1 MHSIKEYIGKQ
12 IRRYTFVYKSRDK
25 YYHVFSLI
33 EPFFDKQSD
42 ANAFMPAKGYSVYRQ
57 SDDKANGSKD
67 KIFFYVDIIELT
79 SEFLAAPENNLM
91 MIGSQSIR
99 FQSSSYTWQ
108 EIKLVN
114 SNNMETKE
122 EFELIPNRHCA
133 AYIEEYIPAE
143 RDELLSRFKKGT
155 SLYKQ
160 LQTVS
165 INGLG
170 YDFTKHLQHLGGLVF
185 VNYNPIFSYI
195 DWREDDKK
203 PGLYACVHYKNGE
216 CVPLLFEVEGLN
228 EEKESLFTMTFNNNG
243 CYLSHFVF
251 EKAFKF
257 LRVEVKDEKGGLLD
271 KTEPMPFV
279 HTIQIN
285 MQIAEKKVN
294 ILNEDEDGIKTS
306 VFQKP
311 ITKFSEEQMIIGEKS
326 ESIKNSLWDEEKSLY
341 KRLENNLDFVFL
353 DGDKEPEKQK
363 ENRERGIAYI
373 GRIIGSAH
381 SVCYICDPYFDKDAF
396 DTFIWSIESLN
407 VAINILSSKEGF
419 NQEQLKELKQRID
432 IYNEKIKN
440 QISCKILIGSESRLH
455 DRLIIADDN
464 VWMLGAS
471 LNHFGERATT
481 LIRVPKEYK
490 PKMIDTI
497 TQWWNNSEIAE
508 DL

>member
-12 IRRYTFVYKSRDK
+12 VRRYTFVYKSKDT
-25 YYHVFSLI
+25 YYHVFSII
-33 EPFFDKQSD
+33 EPFCDKQSD

-57 SDDKANGSKD
+57 SDDKAKGSED
-67 KIFFYVDIIELT
+67 KIFFYVDVVELT
-79 SEFLAAPENNLM
+79 SSFLAAPENNLM
-91 MIGSQSIR
+91 IGSQSIC
-99 FQSSSYTWQ
+99 FQSSSYSWQ
-108 EIKLVN
+108 EIQLVN
-114 SNNMETKE
+114 FNNTESKE

-133 AYIEEYIPAE
+133 TYIEEYIPTE
-143 RDELLSRFKKGT
+143 RGELSSHFQKGT
-155 SLYKQ
+155 NLYKQ
-160 LQTVS
+160 LQIVS
-165 INGLG
+165 INELG
-170 YDFTKHLQHLGGLVF
+170 YDFTKHLQHLGGFVF

-195 DWREDDKK
+195 DWREDDKR
-203 PGLYACVHYKNGE
+203 PGLYARVHYKNGE

-228 EEKESLFTMTFNNNG
+228 DEKESIFKTTFNNNG

-257 LRVEVKDEKGGLLD
+257 LSIEVKDEKNELLD
-271 KTEPMPFV
+271 KTESMSFV
-279 HTIQIN
+279 HSIHIN
-285 MQIAEKKVN
+285 MQIAEKEVN
-294 ILNEDEDGIKTS
+294 ILKENEDGTKTPIS
-306 VFQKP
+306 PKT
-311 ITKFSEEQMIIGEKS
+311 ITKFSEEPMTIGEKK
-326 ESIKNSLWDEEKSLY
+326 ESIEKSLWDEEESLY

-363 ENRERGIAYI
+363 ENRERGITYI
-373 GRIIGSAH
+373 RRIIDSAH
-381 SVCYICDPYFDKDAF
+381 RVCYICDPYFDIEAFDAF
-396 DTFIWSIESLN
+396 IWHIKKLN
-407 VAINILSSKEGF
+407 VSVNILSSKEGL

-432 IYNEKIKN
+432 IYNEKIKK
-440 QISCKILIGSESRLH
+440 QISCKILIGKESRLH

-490 PKMIDTI
+490 QKMIDTI

>member
-12 IRRYTFVYKSRDK
+12 VRRYTFVYKSRDT

-42 ANAFMPAKGYSVYRQ
+42 AIMFTPTERHPVYRK
-57 SDDKANGSKD
+57 SDSKINGSKD

-79 SEFLAAPENNLM
+79 LEFLAAPENNLM
-91 MIGSQSIR
+91 IESQSIR

-143 RDELLSRFKKGT
+143 GKKLLSRFTKGT

-165 INGLG
+165 LQELG
-170 YDFTKHLQHLGGLVF
+170 YDFTKHLQHLGGFVF
-185 VNYNPIFSYI
+185 VNYNPIFSRI
-195 DWREDDKK
+195 DWREDDKT
-203 PGLYACVHYKNGE
+203 PGVYARVHYRNGNR
-216 CVPLLFEVEGLN
+216 VPLSFEVEGLN
-228 EEKESLFTMTFNNNG
+228 ERKEFLFKKEFNNNG
-243 CYLSHFVF
+243 CYLSHFALD
-251 EKAFKF
+251 EAFQF
-257 LRVEVKDEKGGLLD
+257 LSIEVKDEQGELLD
-271 KTEPMPFV
+271 KTESMSFV
-279 HTIQIN
+279 HSIHIN
-285 MQIAEKKVN
+285 MQIAEKEVS
-294 ILNEDEDGIKTS
+294 ILKEDEDGTKKPISQKT
-306 VFQKP
+306 

-326 ESIKNSLWDEEKSLY
+326 ESIKNSLWDEEDSLY

-353 DGDKEPEKQK
+353 DGDKEPEKQN
-363 ENRERGIAYI
+363 ENRKRGITYI
-373 GRIIGSAH
+373 KRIIDSAH
-381 SVCYICDPYFDKDAF
+381 RICYICDPYFDIEAF
-396 DTFIWSIESLN
+396 DEFIWHIKKLN
-407 VAINILSSKEGF
+407 VSVNILSSKEGF
-419 NQEQLKELKQRID
+419 NKKQLKELKQRID
-432 IYNEKIKN
+432 IYNKKIKN
-440 QISCKILIGSESRLH
+440 QISCKVLIGKESRLH